1 MEKPYKNIISAFLT
15 MSFMAI
21 ISGCSGK
28 GGKGDLH
35 VAGNESGSKPINKT
49 ELAEY
54 KRAIL
59 KCYKTGGSRIVK
71 VKGKLMCY

>member
-1 MEKPYKNIISAFLT
+1 MEKRLRHFFLT
-15 MSFMAI
+15 LFAI
-21 ISGCSGK
+21 PLISTVSCK
-28 GGKGDLH
+28 GGSGGGGDLH
-35 VAGNESGSKPINKT
+35 VPGNESGSKPVSRT

-71 VKGKLMCY
+71 IKGKLMCY